1 MAQVPVYGDAII
13 VATSSLK
20 GRQLYNLLR
29 YEMLQQWKVPL
40 SSDAF
45 TMFQIE
51 DENKRQDEANLQ
63 EVEDY
68 LKQKLIPYFADL
80 LLNEEIK
87 VYDGP
92 TLTLEL
98 HGIGINI
105 RFLGLLR
112 PYLKNVS
119 LIKTVRAPI
128 SNSYIPLR
136 APSTRAWCSLK

>member
-45 TMFQIE
+45 TMFQVE
-51 DENKRQDEANLQ
+51 DADKRKDEENLQ
-63 EVEDY
+63 EVEEY
-68 LKQKLIPYFADL
+68 LREKLIPYFADL
-80 LLNEEIK
+80 LINEEIK
-87 VYDGP
+87 VFDGP
-92 TLTLEL
+92 SLTLEL
-98 HGIGINI
+98 HGTGINI

-119 LIKTVRAPI
+119 HT
-128 SNSYIPLR
+128 
-136 APSTRAWCSLK
+136 